1 MKKENLLDTFLG
13 NVTEEQIELFLEKH
27 SGELATI
34 IIEHIQTKSTALLN
48 CNADPLSYLPEE
60 LKRKLIHRAAFR
72 RAFERGYLT
81 FENGKIISHFI
92 TNALLA
98 YFLSRVFCN
107 DKPDYK
113 LGYVRWIKGNKPFP
127 EKELYLL
134 FGIRNLREIRKSHV
148 TEKNYQKIIKGYET
162 VDNLFSKE

>member
-1 MKKENLLDTFLG
+1 MKKENLLDTLLG

-72 RAFERGYLT
+72 RAFIEGCLCI
-81 FENGKIISHFI
+81 EDGKIVSRFR
-92 TNALLA
+92 TPAALA
-98 YFLSRVFCN
+98 YFLGRCFSN
-107 DKPDYK
+107 DISMKQCK
-113 LGYVRWIKGNKPFP
+113 FRMWIRGDREFP
-127 EKELYLL
+127 AAALNRL
-134 FGIRNLREIRKSHV
+134 FGMTDLREIRKNHI
-148 TEKNYQKIIKGYET
+148 KNKIPAWFKEI
-162 VDNLFSKE
+162 DNLFVVS

>member
-1 MKKENLLDTFLG
+1 MNDNTISFSS
-13 NVTEEQIELFLEKH
+13 TEEVISLLRNLDGKNFSLNITISQTEE
-27 SGELATI
+27 ATLC
-34 IIEHIQTKSTALLN
+34 KDADDPVVLL
-48 CNADPLSYLPEE
+48 PRE

-81 FENGKIISHFI
+81 LENGKIISHFK
-92 TNALLA
+92 TNSLLT

-107 DKPDYK
+107 DKSDYK

-148 TEKNYQKIIKGYET
+148 TEKNYKKIIKDYEM
-162 VDNLFSKE
+162 VDNLFFTE